1 MIVGAEKCPA
11 GEVLVDGA
19 SLKPGR
25 PAAAARAGCLY
36 VAGDRYREGIA
47 PDLSVRENLF
57 LSDLG
62 ARAGRTLRSARGEA
76 SAAQLLIRRFGI
88 RPADDPE
95 RLLASLSGGNQQKV
109 VVGRA
114 LRREPRVLVLHD
126 PTVGVDVGARVE
138 LHRLTRDAAARGA
151 AVLLVSSD
159 FAEVATEASRAL
171 VMRDGAIACEL
182 KGPELTAA
190 RLAAES
196 YRAGEKEVA

>member
-1 MIVGAEKCPA
+1 
-11 GEVLVDGA
+11 
-19 SLKPGR
+19 
-25 PAAAARAGCLY
+25 
-36 VAGDRYREGIA
+36 
-47 PDLSVRENLF
+47 
-57 LSDLG
+57 
-62 ARAGRTLRSARGEA
+62 
-76 SAAQLLIRRFGI
+76 
-88 RPADDPE
+88 
-95 RLLASLSGGNQQKV
+95 V

-138 LHRLTRDAAARGA
+138 LHRLTREAAARGA

-182 KGPELTAA
+182 RGPELTAP

-196 YRAGEKEVA
+196 YRAGEEEAA